1 VVALIATSCDV
12 RIYPLRGPTGSDAA
26 TGIDAAIGI
35 DAPIGSDAP
44 ISSECPSQLVGF
56 ATMSD
61 LGGEWDGGIDA
72 SPTLLLDGGVTGGGV
87 PDAGM
92 RIALDAGMPMLIDAQ
107 YSDALT
113 QLILLAGDK
122 TPGPLIIVIKGMIS
136 IPPTPDGGDTG
147 GEQIRVSSNKTVL
160 GADANSGLF
169 GGGLGMTK
177 VSNVIVRNLT
187 IAKPNTDGAIDAI
200 HIEKS
205 HQIWI
210 DHCDLSS
217 TGGTGTYDGL
227 VDISDHS
234 DFVTVSWTHYHDHK
248 DSGLV
253 GRSDSSAA
261 AAEDA
266 GTEHVTYD
274 HDWFEN
280 LTTGPRIRV
289 GTVHVL
295 NGFFQQ
301 VTNYGVASTDGATVL
316 IEASAFQHVTP
327 PGQTDPDFG
336 PVTTILDSPATA
348 GYVDYRTT
356 NLTDSTDGKNI
367 IPSTQVVSWTP
378 PYLYA
383 NETDSA
389 GSVPT
394 LVAACA
400 GTGKIVPS
408 GI

>member
-26 TGIDAAIGI
+26 IRVDSSVS
-35 DAPIGSDAP
+35 SD
-44 ISSECPSQLVGF
+44 CPSQLVGF

-72 SPTLLLDGGVTGGGV
+72 SPTLLLDGGVTGGGT
-87 PDAGM
+87 PDA
-92 RIALDAGMPMLIDAQ
+92 ATLVVVDAQ
-107 YSDALT
+107 NSDALT
-113 QLILLAGDK
+113 QLTTYAGDK
-122 TPGPLIIVIKGMIS
+122 TPGPLTILVKGMIS

-147 GEQIRVSSNKTVL
+147 GEQIRVSPDKTIL
-160 GADANSGLF
+160 GADANSGLL
-169 GGGLGMTK
+169 GGGLGMTR
-177 VSNVIVRNLT
+177 VWNVIVRNLT
-187 IAKPNTDGAIDAI
+187 IARPNTDGAIDAI

-217 TGGTGTYDGL
+217 SGGSGTYDGL

-253 GRSDSSAA
+253 GRSDTTAA

-274 HDWFEN
+274 HDWFDT
-280 LTTGPRIRV
+280 LATGPRTRV

-295 NGFFQQ
+295 NGLFEQ
-301 VTNYGVASTDGATVL
+301 VTNYGVASTDGANVL
-316 IEASAFQHVTP
+316 IEANYFSGVAPVQL
-327 PGQTDPDFG
+327 DADFG
-336 PVTTILDSPATA
+336 RVTTILESATA
-348 GYVDYRTT
+348 GYVDLVNNMNDPSVPSGNDLITT
-356 NLTDSTDGKNI
+356 TQSV
-367 IPSTQVVSWTP
+367 PSALF
-378 PYLYA
+378 PYSYMP
-383 NETDSA
+383 DSA
-389 GSVPT
+389 NSVRA
-394 LVAACA
+394 LVTTCA
-400 GTGKIVPS
+400 GTGKIVVPT
-408 GI
+408 GN

>member
-1 VVALIATSCDV
+1 MVALIATSCDV
-12 RIYPLRGPTGSDAA
+12 RIYPLRARPTTGSDAA
-26 TGIDAAIGI
+26 IGV
-35 DAPIGSDAP
+35 DSAVPTD
-44 ISSECPSQLVGF
+44 CPSQLVGF

-72 SPTLLLDGGVTGGGV
+72 SPTLLLDGGVTGGGA
-87 PDAGM
+87 PDA
-92 RIALDAGMPMLIDAQ
+92 ATLVVVDAQ
-107 YSDALT
+107 NTDALAQFT
-113 QLILLAGDK
+113 TYASDK
-122 TPGPLIIVIKGMIS
+122 TPGPLTILVKGMIS

-147 GEQIRVSSNKTVL
+147 GEQVRVSSNKTIL
-160 GADANSGLF
+160 GADANSGLL
-169 GGGLGMTK
+169 GGGLGMTR
-177 VSNVIVRNLT
+177 VFNVIVRNLT
-187 IAKPNTDGAIDAI
+187 IARPNTDGAIDAI

-253 GRSDSSAA
+253 GRSDTSAA

-280 LTTGPRIRV
+280 LATGPRIRV

-295 NGFFQQ
+295 NGLFEQ
-301 VTNYGVASTDGATVL
+301 VTNYGVASTDGANVL
-316 IEASAFQHVTP
+316 VEANYFRSVALAP
-327 PGQTDPDFG
+327 TDADFG
-336 PVTTILDSPATA
+336 RVTTILESATA
-348 GYVDYRTT
+348 GYVDLLNDVNDPRLPSGGDLITT
-356 NLTDSTDGKNI
+356 TQSV
-367 IPSTQVVSWTP
+367 PSALF
-378 PYLYA
+378 PYSYMP
-383 NETDSA
+383 DSA
-389 GSVPT
+389 NSVPT
-394 LVAACA
+394 LVTNCS
-400 GTGKIVPS
+400 GTGKIVVPT
-408 GI
+408 GN

>member
-1 VVALIATSCDV
+1 MIALIATSCDV
-12 RIYPLRGPTGSDAA
+12 HLYPLRARPTGNDAA
-26 TGIDAAIGI
+26 MGVDSEIGV
-35 DAPIGSDAP
+35 DSAVPSD
-44 ISSECPSQLVGF
+44 CPSQLIGF

-72 SPTLLLDGGVTGGGV
+72 APTLLLDGGVTGGGA
-87 PDAGM
+87 PDAGT
-92 RIALDAGMPMLIDAQ
+92 LVVVDAQ
-107 YSDALT
+107 SSDALAQFT
-113 QLILLAGDK
+113 LYASDK
-122 TPGPLIIVIKGMIS
+122 TPGPLTILVKGMIS

-147 GEQIRVSSNKTVL
+147 GEQIRVSSNKTIL
-160 GADANSGLF
+160 GADANSGLL
-169 GGGLGMTK
+169 GGGLGMTR
-177 VSNVIVRNLT
+177 VWNVIVRNLT
-187 IAKPNTDGAIDAI
+187 IARPNTDGAIDAI

-274 HDWFEN
+274 HDWFSY
-280 LTTGPRIRV
+280 LATGPRVRV

-295 NGFFQQ
+295 NGFFEQ
-301 VTNYGVASTDGATVL
+301 VTNYGIASTDGANVL
-316 IEASAFQHVTP
+316 IEGNYFRGVATAT
-327 PGQTDPDFG
+327 TDPDFG
-336 PVTTILDSPATA
+336 RVTTILESATA
-348 GYVDYRTT
+348 GYVDLVDNLNDPNVPSGNDLLTT
-356 NLTDSTDGKNI
+356 TQAVPAALFPYSYAQARSSADG
-367 IPSTQVVSWTP
+367 V
-378 PYLYA
+378 L
-383 NETDSA
+383 D
-389 GSVPT
+389 
-394 LVAACA
+394 LVTRCA
-400 GTGKIVPS
+400 GTGKIAVPS
-408 GI
+408 N